1 MTFLQYVAKDL
12 LAKHGQELT
21 DVAVVF
27 PNKRASIFLNQALYE
42 EVGHPIWSP
51 TYLTISDLFRNHT
64 DLKVA
69 DNILLTFKLYNVYC
83 DLVQTDES
91 LDHF

>member
-12 LAKHGQELT
+12 LAKHDNELA

-27 PNKRASIFLNQALYE
+27 PNKRASIFLNKALYE
-42 EVGHPIWSP
+42 EAGHPVWSP
-51 TYLTISDLFRNHT
+51 VYLTISDLFRNHS
-64 DLKVA
+64 DLQVP

-83 DLVQTDES
+83 DLLQTDET
-91 LDHF
+91 LDHL